1 MQLACIFN
9 NLEAQK
15 WQNLDKIFIET
26 QTNLPDFFA
35 CERQN
40 AWIKSKSARFQPA
53 ARQNLAGEGQK
64 FNSIREEKSG
74 ILKTLA

>member
-26 QTNLPDFFA
+26 QKKLSKISSVSGK
-35 CERQN
+35 N
-40 AWIKSKSARFQPA
+40 AYIKRKSARFQPA
-53 ARQNLAGEGQK
+53 ARQNLAKKGQK
-64 FNSIREEKSG
+64 SNP
-74 ILKTLA
+74 